1 MTKLY
6 GGARSRASIVKW
18 YLEELQAPYEFQL
31 LDMQAG
37 EHLQPDFL
45 AINPFGKVPAIAEG
59 DFKLWESGA
68 ILLYLADKYEQLKTL
83 EERAIA
89 AQWVLFANATLGP
102 GIFGEDTREKE
113 SPRLLGGLNKLL
125 ENHNYITGDSFTVS
139 DIAVGTILGY
149 AILMLKISYADYPA
163 VEAYIKRISDRPA
176 YKKAILGIS

>member
-45 AINPFGKVPAIAEG
+45 AINPFGKVPAITEG
-59 DFKLWESGA
+59 DFQLWESGA
-68 ILLYLADKYEQLKTL
+68 ILLYLADKYEQVKTL

-89 AQWVLFANATLGP
+89 SQWVLFANATLGP
-102 GIFGEDTREKE
+102 GIFGADTREKE
-113 SPRLLGGLNKLL
+113 SPRLLGGLNKIL
-125 ENHNYITGDSFTVS
+125 ENQNYITGDNFTVS
-139 DIAVGTILGY
+139 DVAVGTILGY
-149 AILMLKISYADYPA
+149 AILMLKISYDDYPA
-163 VEAYIKRISDRPA
+163 VDAYIKRISDRPA
-176 YKKAILGIS
+176 YKKAILGIT